1 MCLSWLLEW
10 RLIVSYFEFCI
21 YCLHVRPRYP
31 PPHTHTHNSSAS
43 ETQKRSGLFGLLIL
57 AVINVEKWQ
66 EITYAWSYQK
76 LLYFIYNIY
85 YHSYF
90 IFKDWP
96 SFAAN
101 TLELGNDF
109 RFSQYGRSQLTS
121 LFQIILVSLTNLM
134 VPFKTWLN
142 LKYM

>member
-1 MCLSWLLEW
+1 MF
-10 RLIVSYFEFCI
+10 LILNFVSIACMSDQDI
-21 YCLHVRPRYP
+21 P
-31 PPHTHTHNSSAS
+31 PPTHTHTIVLH
-43 ETQKRSGLFGLLIL
+43 QKRSGLFGLLIL